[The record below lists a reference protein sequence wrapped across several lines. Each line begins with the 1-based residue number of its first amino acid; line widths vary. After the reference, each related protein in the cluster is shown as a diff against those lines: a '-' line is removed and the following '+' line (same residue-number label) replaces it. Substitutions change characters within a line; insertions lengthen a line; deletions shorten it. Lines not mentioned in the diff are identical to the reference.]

1 LSPELG
7 NPVPTTRRPTL
18 GISLRAEHLKRY
30 KDLAALFM
38 KYGRSELV
46 KTAGLEEALEDTEAA
61 AKVDPGTVELAEN
74 LAKDLE
80 QLGPTFVKLGQLL
93 STRADLL
100 PLPVLEALG
109 RLQNSV
115 APFPYEQVEEI
126 VRRELGV
133 RISKGFADFD
143 PKPLAA
149 ASLGQVH
156 RARLRDGRE
165 VAVKVQRP
173 DIRQTIVDDLEAL
186 AEIAAWMDKHS
197 EAGKV
202 YGFADML
209 EEFRRALL
217 RELDYRQEARN
228 LLALRENL
236 KDFELIRVPRP
247 IDDYSTASV
256 LTTEYVHGQKVT
268 SFSPI
273 LRTEID
279 GAKLADQLFRAYL
292 QQILVD
298 GLVHSDPHPGNVFL
312 TDDNKIGLIDLGQVA
327 RITPSMQESLLTLLL
342 AVSEGRSDEA
352 ASTSMRIGQ
361 LRPDFDEQEFRR
373 RVADLVGQLQGVK
386 VAQIQVGR
394 VVMGLTRLA
403 GECGVRAPAEL
414 TMLGKALLSLDE
426 VGRALDPD
434 FDPNDAIRRHAADLT
449 RQRMLK
455 ALSPG
460 ALFEAAVEMK
470 DFVQKLPGRVNR
482 ILDTVANN
490 QLEVKVDAIDEQTLM
505 DGFQKVANR
514 ITVGLVLASLIV
526 GAALLMKVET
536 TFRILGYPGL
546 AMLCFVVAAG
556 MGFALVFNI
565 VMHDRR
571 TRKEIELNARSP
583 MTPARRARG

>member
-1 LSPELG
+1 MDSSHKEAI
-7 NPVPTTRRPTL
+7 L

-30 KDLAALFM
+30 KDLARLFM
-38 KYGRSELV
+38 KYGKGELV
-46 KTAGLEEALEDTEAA
+46 QTAGLDEALDPEEAKAVSPE
-61 AKVDPGTVELAEN
+61 TVELAQQ

-80 QLGPTFVKLGQLL
+80 ALGPTYVKLGQLL

-100 PLPVLEALG
+100 PPPVLEALA
-109 RLQNSV
+109 RLQDSV
-115 APFPYEQVEEI
+115 EPFPYAQVEEI

-133 RISKGFADFD
+133 RISKGFAEFN
-143 PKPLAA
+143 PEPIAA

-165 VAVKVQRP
+165 VAVKIQRP

-186 AEIAAWMDKHS
+186 ADIAQWLDKHS
-197 EAGKV
+197 QAGKV

-209 EEFRRALL
+209 EEFKRSLMH
-217 RELDYRQEARN
+217 ELDYRQEARN
-228 LLALRENL
+228 LSALRENL
-236 KDFELIRVPRP
+236 KDYKRIFVPAP
-247 IDDYSTASV
+247 IEDYCTATV
-256 LTTEYVHGQKVT
+256 LTSEYVHGQKVT
-268 SFSPI
+268 SFSPVV
-273 LRTEID
+273 RTEID
-279 GAKLADQLFRAYL
+279 GNALADELFRAYL

-312 TDDNKIGLIDLGQVA
+312 TDDNRVALIDLGQVA
-327 RITPSMQESLLTLLL
+327 RITPAMQESLLQLLL
-342 AVSEGRSDEA
+342 SVSEGRSDEA
-352 ASTSMRIGQ
+352 ATTAMKIGQ
-361 LRPDFDEQEFRR
+361 MRPEFDEPEFRR

-386 VAQIQVGR
+386 VAQIQVGS
-394 VVMGLTRLA
+394 VVMALTRVA
-403 GECGVRAPAEL
+403 SECGIRVPPEL

-434 FDPNDAIRRHAADLT
+434 FDPNEAIRRHAADLT

-455 ALSPG
+455 AVSPG

-482 ILDTVANN
+482 ILDTIANN

-514 ITVGLVLASLIV
+514 ITVGLVTAALIV

-536 TFRILGYPGL
+536 SFRILGYPGL
-546 AMLCFVVAAG
+546 AMLCFVAAAG
-556 MGFALVFNI
+556 MGFTLVTNI
-565 VMHDRR
+565 VLNDRR
-571 TRKEIELNARSP
+571 SKKDLQISGRSTLGQP
-583 MTPARRARG
+583 PRAR

>member
-1 LSPELG
+1 
-7 NPVPTTRRPTL
+7 
-18 GISLRAEHLKRY
+18 
-30 KDLAALFM
+30 
-38 KYGRSELV
+38 
-46 KTAGLEEALEDTEAA
+46 
-61 AKVDPGTVELAEN
+61 
-74 LAKDLE
+74 
-80 QLGPTFVKLGQLL
+80 
-93 STRADLL
+93 
-100 PLPVLEALG
+100 
-109 RLQNSV
+109 
-115 APFPYEQVEEI
+115 
-126 VRRELGV
+126 
-133 RISKGFADFD
+133 
-143 PKPLAA
+143 
-149 ASLGQVH
+149 
-156 RARLRDGRE
+156 
-165 VAVKVQRP
+165 
-173 DIRQTIVDDLEAL
+173 
-186 AEIAAWMDKHS
+186 
-197 EAGKV
+197 
-202 YGFADML
+202 
-209 EEFRRALL
+209 
-217 RELDYRQEARN
+217 
-228 LLALRENL
+228 
-236 KDFELIRVPRP
+236 
-247 IDDYSTASV
+247 
-256 LTTEYVHGQKVT
+256 
-268 SFSPI
+268 
-273 LRTEID
+273 
-279 GAKLADQLFRAYL
+279 
-292 QQILVD
+292 
-298 GLVHSDPHPGNVFL
+298 
-312 TDDNKIGLIDLGQVA
+312 
-327 RITPSMQESLLTLLL
+327 
-342 AVSEGRSDEA
+342 
-352 ASTSMRIGQ
+352 MRIGQ